1 VSEQSE
7 VEILLEALRENYEH
21 FRHVE
26 NERLWFTNIYAIIVG
41 AILTFFKEGRI
52 EGRIFVYS
60 MIFLIILSTLG
71 LLMSLRLRADV
82 QDFQDKIIAIATKLK
97 VRDLCGLGA
106 QKGFT
111 VYFKL
116 RNIFIFFYGCM
127 LIFLVVLLMTS
138 LSCLWSPLN

>member
-7 VEILLEALRENYEH
+7 VEILLEALKENYEH

-52 EGRIFVYS
+52 FVHS
-60 MIFLIILSTLG
+60 TIFLIILSILG
-71 LLMSLRLRADV
+71 LLMSLRLRADIA
-82 QDFQDKIIAIATKLK
+82 DFQHKIIEIATKLK

-116 RNIFIFFYGCM
+116 RDIFIAFYGCM

>member
-7 VEILLEALRENYEH
+7 IEILLEALKENYEH

-26 NERLWFTNIYAIIVG
+26 NERLWFTNIYAIIAG

-52 EGRIFVYS
+52 FVHS
-60 MIFLIILSTLG
+60 TIFLIILSILG
-71 LLMSLRLRADV
+71 LLMSLRLKADI
-82 QDFQDKIIAIATKLK
+82 QDFQHKIIEIATKLK

-106 QKGFT
+106 QRGFT

-116 RNIFIFFYGCM
+116 RDIFIIFYICM

>member
-7 VEILLEALRENYEH
+7 VEILLEALKENYEH

-41 AILTFFKEGRI
+41 AIITFFKEGRI
-52 EGRIFVYS
+52 FVHS
-60 MIFLIILSTLG
+60 TIFLIILSILG
-71 LLMSLRLRADV
+71 LLMSLRLKADI
-82 QDFQDKIIAIATKLK
+82 QDFQHKIIEIATKLK

-116 RNIFIFFYGCM
+116 RDIFIIFYVCM
-127 LIFLVVLLMTS
+127 LIFLVVLLTTS
-138 LSCLWSPLN
+138 LSCL